1 MSDSKAIK
9 GGAMDSGRAALGEVT
24 AQGVDKIARYGW
36 TVADSP
42 GKLVMLHKD
51 VLQIHPAYQRD
62 ANTSKVISIASQ
74 WSWISLGALV
84 VGERSGEFWV
94 IDGQH
99 RALAAKRRSDITTL
113 PCVVFA
119 TKDTRQEAQGFLDLN
134 TGRKPVSIFAKQK
147 AMLAAGDE
155 TAAYVS
161 DVCAALGVEIK
172 QSAHVAGQIK
182 AVGWMM
188 RRAGEN
194 REKFCAVLELASEMS
209 EKDGVPIHEKLLEG
223 LWYIN
228 DNCAGGLA
236 DKRLAKR
243 LKDKGALAL
252 NAAAIRA
259 AAYFSRGGAR
269 VFAEG
274 MLAEVNTGLQQ
285 KFSIADSAQS

>member
-1 MSDSKAIK
+1 
-9 GGAMDSGRAALGEVT
+9 
-24 AQGVDKIARYGW
+24 
-36 TVADSP
+36 
-42 GKLVMLHKD
+42 
-51 VLQIHPAYQRD
+51 
-62 ANTSKVISIASQ
+62 
-74 WSWISLGALV
+74 
-84 VGERSGEFWV
+84 
-94 IDGQH
+94 
-99 RALAAKRRSDITTL
+99 
-113 PCVVFA
+113 
-119 TKDTRQEAQGFLDLN
+119 
-134 TGRKPVSIFAKQK
+134 
-147 AMLAAGDE
+147 
-155 TAAYVS
+155 
-161 DVCAALGVEIK
+161 
-172 QSAHVAGQIK
+172 
-182 AVGWMM
+182 MM

-274 MLAEVNTGLQQ
+274 MLAEVNKGLQQ